1 MRKYCDLHAHSVFS
15 DGTLTPTEL
24 VVLAEE
30 LKLGAV
36 ALTDHNTVLGL
47 PEFLAAA
54 RGKQV
59 EAVPGVEFSV
69 DYGSQEL
76 HILALYIRP
85 EHYGAAMAI
94 ADEMQENKRKSNIA
108 LVEALN
114 QAGYHISYE
123 KIKASMP
130 AGEPNRALIAAEL
143 TRCGYVSS
151 NQEAF
156 QKLLSPKHGYYVP
169 PKRIDAFELISFIRS
184 VGAVAVW
191 AHPFLHLKQED
202 QIRAFLPKAM
212 EAGLQGMETRYPLYT
227 REQTALAEE
236 LAKEY
241 GLLRSGGSD
250 FHGGNKPDIRLGTGK
265 GSLEVP
271 LEYCR
276 MLRDRAKNGA

>member
-1 MRKYCDLHAHSVFS
+1 MNRFCDLHTHSVFS

-24 VVLAEE
+24 VELAEE
-30 LKLGAV
+30 LGLGAV

-54 RGKQV
+54 EGKAV

-69 DYGSQEL
+69 DYQDGEL

-94 ADEMQENKRKSNIA
+94 AGQMQENKRKSNIA

-114 QAGYHISYE
+114 RAGYAISYE
-123 KIKASMP
+123 KIKAAMP

-143 TRCGYVSS
+143 KACGYVSS

-169 PKRIDAFELISFIRS
+169 PKRIDAFELISFVRS
-184 VGAVAVW
+184 IGAVAVW
-191 AHPFLHLKQED
+191 AHPWLHLKQEE
-202 QIRAFLPKAM
+202 QVREFLAKAIPV
-212 EAGLQGMETRYPLYT
+212 GLQGMETQYPLYT
-227 REQTALAEE
+227 PEQTALAAS
-236 LAKEY
+236 LAEEY
-241 GLLRSGGSD
+241 GLLQSGGSD
-250 FHGGNKPDIRLGTGK
+250 FHGANKPDIALGTGK
-265 GSLEVP
+265 GSLAVP
-271 LEYCR
+271 VEL
-276 MLRDRAKNGA
+276 LRKIKEKI

>member
-1 MRKYCDLHAHSVFS
+1 MNRFCDLHTHSVFS

-24 VVLAEE
+24 VELAEE
-30 LKLGAV
+30 LGLGAV

-54 RGKQV
+54 EGKAV

-69 DYGSQEL
+69 DYQDGEL

-94 ADEMQENKRKSNIA
+94 AGQMQENKRKSNIA

-114 QAGYHISYE
+114 RAGYAISYE
-123 KIKASMP
+123 KIKAAMP

-143 TRCGYVSS
+143 KACGYVSS

-169 PKRIDAFELISFIRS
+169 PKHIDAFELISFVRS
-184 VGAVAVW
+184 IGAVAVW
-191 AHPFLHLKQED
+191 AHPWLHLKQEE
-202 QIRAFLPKAM
+202 QVREFLSKAIPV
-212 EAGLQGMETRYPLYT
+212 GLQGMETQYPLYT
-227 REQTALAEE
+227 PEQTALAAS
-236 LAKEY
+236 LAEEY
-241 GLLRSGGSD
+241 GLLQSGGSD
-250 FHGGNKPDIRLGTGK
+250 FHGANKPDIALGTGK
-265 GSLEVP
+265 GSLAVP
-271 LEYCR
+271 VEL
-276 MLRDRAKNGA
+276 LRKIKEKI

>member
-1 MRKYCDLHAHSVFS
+1 MNRFCDLHTHSVFS

-24 VVLAEE
+24 VELAEE
-30 LKLGAV
+30 LGLGAV

-54 RGKQV
+54 EGKAV

-69 DYGSQEL
+69 DYQDGEL

-94 ADEMQENKRKSNIA
+94 AGQMQENKRKSNIA

-114 QAGYHISYE
+114 RAGYAISYE
-123 KIKASMP
+123 KIKAAMP

-143 TRCGYVSS
+143 KACGYVSS

-169 PKRIDAFELISFIRS
+169 PKRIDAFELISFVRS
-184 VGAVAVW
+184 IGAVAVW
-191 AHPFLHLKQED
+191 AHPWLHLKQEE
-202 QIRAFLPKAM
+202 QVREFLSKAIPV
-212 EAGLQGMETRYPLYT
+212 GLQGMETQYPLYT
-227 REQTALAEE
+227 PEQTALAAS
-236 LAKEY
+236 LAEEY
-241 GLLRSGGSD
+241 GLLQSGGSD
-250 FHGGNKPDIRLGTGK
+250 FHGANKPDIALGTGK
-265 GSLEVP
+265 GSLAVP
-271 LEYCR
+271 VEL
-276 MLRDRAKNGA
+276 LRKIKEKI

>member
-1 MRKYCDLHAHSVFS
+1 MNRFCDLHTHSVFS

-24 VVLAEE
+24 VELAEE
-30 LKLGAV
+30 LGLGAV

-54 RGKQV
+54 EGKAV

-69 DYGSQEL
+69 DYQDGEL

-94 ADEMQENKRKSNIA
+94 AGQMQENKRKSNIA

-114 QAGYHISYE
+114 RAGYAISYE
-123 KIKASMP
+123 KIKAAMP

-143 TRCGYVSS
+143 KACGYVSS

-169 PKRIDAFELISFIRS
+169 PKRIDAFELISFVRS
-184 VGAVAVW
+184 IGAVAVW
-191 AHPFLHLKQED
+191 AHPWLHLKQEE
-202 QIRAFLPKAM
+202 QVRECLCKAIPV
-212 EAGLQGMETRYPLYT
+212 GLQGMETQYPLYT
-227 REQTALAEE
+227 PEQTALAAS
-236 LAKEY
+236 LAEEY
-241 GLLRSGGSD
+241 GLLQSGGSD
-250 FHGGNKPDIRLGTGK
+250 FHGANKPDIALGTGK
-265 GSLEVP
+265 GSLAVP
-271 LEYCR
+271 VEL
-276 MLRDRAKNGA
+276 LRKIKEKI